1 MKLIEEL
8 KINKDLFENF
18 KDSKIKVK
26 KLYVNVNNDD
36 IFYYNNLDFFI
47 NNNFI
52 KEVLHVA
59 RFHGLKLTN
68 EKNKEIKNI
77 IIDFNDPYYLV
88 LYAEDVLIG
97 RRWIYDN
104 SLSLFKRKA
113 IEETIASKEST
124 MYKYALDIINGRW
137 KEKEKNFAESS
148 VYVAEYAVKI
158 LKERWTNVK
167 DINSKIAKKAERN
180 ILKKS
185 GPALSS
191 YLIVVKDRWK
201 EFEDNIK
208 KIDPYVVRNYLEKIE
223 IRIPELEDYF
233 SKNKQIVI
241 FYSEIILK
249 KPWNQMKDIIDDKII
264 KQAEDTIHSN
274 NDMSIKYAINVL
286 KKRLPLEI
294 ENKILNDYN
303 TAYSLE
309 YVKEVIKKRSLEF
322 EKNLIKLKKEI
333 DKDNLTDYLNNLYPE
348 DNILGE
354 DIPNNKAPFIL
365 YTIYQYAKDIIK
377 GPWPEVEINNKD
389 DLKKLRK
396 KIIELDVMEFLDEL
410 RYEDENEDE
419 N

>member
-1 MKLIEEL
+1 MKYIKEL
-8 KINKDLFENF
+8 KINKNLFENF
-18 KDSKIKVK
+18 KDSKIKVE
-26 KLYVNVNNDD
+26 KLHVNVNSDD

-52 KEVLHVA
+52 KEVLDVV
-59 RFHGLKLTN
+59 RFHGLELSD
-68 EKNKEIKNI
+68 EKNEEIKNI

-88 LYAEDVLIG
+88 LYAEDVLLD
-97 RRWIYDN
+97 RWIYDD
-104 SLSLFKRKA
+104 SLSYSKRKE

-124 MYKYALDIINGRW
+124 MYRYITNLIRGRW
-137 KEKEKNFAESS
+137 KEQEKIIAMSN
-148 VYVAEYAVKI
+148 YVAEYAVKI
-158 LKERWTNVK
+158 LKVRWIDVK
-167 DINSKIAKKAERN
+167 DINSKIAKKAEKI
-180 ILKKS
+180 ILDKS
-185 GPALSS
+185 GPTLSS
-191 YLIVVKDRWK
+191 YLFVVKGRWK

-208 KIDPYVVRNYLEKIE
+208 KIDPYVVMNYLENIK

-233 SKNKQIVI
+233 SKNKQLVI
-241 FYSEIILK
+241 FYSDIILEK
-249 KPWNQMKDIIDDKII
+249 SWNEMKGIINDKII

-333 DKDNLTDYLNNLYPE
+333 DKDNLINYLNDLYPKDNIIGE
-348 DNILGE
+348 DNS
-354 DIPNNKAPFIL
+354 NNHNVFIL
-365 YTIYQYAKDIIK
+365 YSIYQYTKDIIK
-377 GPWPEVEINNKD
+377 GPWPEVGINNKD

-396 KIIELDVMEFLDEL
+396 KIIELDTMEFLDEL
-410 RYEDENEDE
+410 RYEDEN
-419 N
+419 